1 MHSLLVELH
10 IHRKKQTEDDSFN
23 FLNVTNECEKYFN
36 LTLHHISPHDCFPE
50 ILWLLWGPRCRRH
63 RWDIRIFPWRC
74 RERPEIIDYGLML
87 CWCECEILYLTDWI
101 SIRSVTETHNG
112 FKPGLLH
119 LVETVGVGRPQRV
132 GVLSLGA
139 HCGDYVWNET
149 SESWSPEESP
159 PNIPHT

>member
-50 ILWLLWGPRCRRH
+50 ILWLIWGPRCRRH
-63 RWDIRIFPWRC
+63 GWDIRIFPWRC

-87 CWCECEILYLTDWI
+87 CWLCMWDTVSDRLNIDKICDWDSQWILA
-101 SIRSVTETHNG
+101 
-112 FKPGLLH
+112 
-119 LVETVGVGRPQRV
+119 RPP
-132 GVLSLGA
+132 SS
-139 HCGDYVWNET
+139 CGD
-149 SESWSPEESP
+149 SWCRP
-159 PNIPHT
+159 PSACRGALPGGPLWRLCLKWDKWVLISWGVSSQNIT